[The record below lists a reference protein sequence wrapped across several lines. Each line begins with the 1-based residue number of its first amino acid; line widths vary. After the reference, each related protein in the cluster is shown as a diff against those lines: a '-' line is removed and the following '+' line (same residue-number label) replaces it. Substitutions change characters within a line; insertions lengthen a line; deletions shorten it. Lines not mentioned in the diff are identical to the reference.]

1 MAEERRLVCKYCG
14 LKAPLGHA
22 RPYTW
27 IEKHE
32 KNCAFRNK
40 DA

>member
-1 MAEERRLVCKYCG
+1 MAEERKKVCKFCG
-14 LKAPLGHA
+14 LKAPLGHP

-32 KNCAFRNK
+32 KNCPVRS
-40 DA
+40 

>member
-1 MAEERRLVCKYCG
+1 MAERRKVCGYCG
-14 LKAPLGHA
+14 LTAPINHP

-32 KNCAFRNK
+32 ANCPKNPALK
-40 DA
+40 K

>member
-1 MAEERRLVCKYCG
+1 MAEERRKVCKYCK
-14 LKAPLGHA
+14 LTAPLGHP

-32 KNCAFRNK
+32 KNCPARNES
-40 DA
+40 